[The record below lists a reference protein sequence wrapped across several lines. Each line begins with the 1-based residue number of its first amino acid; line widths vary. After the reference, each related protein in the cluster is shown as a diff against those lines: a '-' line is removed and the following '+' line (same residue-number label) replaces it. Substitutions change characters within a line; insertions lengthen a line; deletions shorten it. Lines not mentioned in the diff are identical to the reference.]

1 MRAMSNDPKPSPELC
16 IVGRPSSHF
25 TRVARLFAEE
35 LGLDHDFELVRD
47 LLSRDSADYAG
58 NPALRLPVLKT
69 RDASW
74 FGVLP
79 ICREL
84 ARRSERRLRVVWP
97 EHLEQPLLA
106 NAQELTLQGM
116 ATEVS
121 LIMGGLSGSAE
132 ANPHAVKL
140 RTSLTN
146 TLSWLDAALPEALA
160 ALPAARDLSFL
171 EVTLFC
177 FVEHLAFREILP
189 IEGYPNLVEHCA
201 GFRARPSAA
210 KTLYRFQT

>member
-1 MRAMSNDPKPSPELC
+1 MKLELC

-35 LGLDHDFELVRD
+35 LGLDYDFELVRD
-47 LLSRDSADYAG
+47 LMSRDSSDYGG
-58 NPALRLPVLKT
+58 NPALKLPALKT
-69 RDASW
+69 REASW
-74 FGVLP
+74 FGALN

-84 ARRSERRLRVVWP
+84 ARRSGRRLRVVWP

-121 LIMGGLSGSAE
+121 LIMGSLGGAAE
-132 ANPHAVKL
+132 ADPHALKL
-140 RTSLTN
+140 RASLTN
-146 TLSWLDAALPEALA
+146 SLSWLDAALPEVLA
-160 ALPAARDLSFL
+160 ALPAPRDLSFL

-177 FVEHLAFREILP
+177 FVEHLTFREILP
-189 IEGYPNLVEHCA
+189 IDGYPNLVSHCES
-201 GFRARPSAA
+201 FRARPSAA
-210 KTLYRFQT
+210 KTPYRFQT

>member
-1 MRAMSNDPKPSPELC
+1 MKDDDTKLELC

-35 LGLDHDFELVRD
+35 LGLDYDFELVRD
-47 LLSRDSADYAG
+47 LMSCDSSDYAG

-69 RDASW
+69 REAAW
-74 FGVLP
+74 FGALN

-97 EHLEQPLLA
+97 EHLEEPLLA

-116 ATEVS
+116 ATEVG
-121 LIMGGLSGSAE
+121 LIMGALGGTAE
-132 ANPHAVKL
+132 TNPHAVKL

-146 TLSWLDAALPEALA
+146 TLWWLDAALPEVLVS
-160 ALPAARDLSFL
+160 LPAERDLSFL
-171 EVTLFC
+171 EVSLFC
-177 FVEHLAFREILP
+177 FVEHLAFREVLP
-189 IEGYPNLVEHCA
+189 IDGYKHLVEHCA
-201 GFRARPSAA
+201 VFRARPSAA
-210 KTLYRFQT
+210 KTPYRFQT